1 MKKQINATVDPSV
14 KEYIVKQA
22 SDLERSEAFIVARLV
37 NAGKEH
43 EILVEALTLWPRSF
57 TVHPAHFEE
66 GLSLIQSLKNL
77 AITYND
83 PRFEPFINFV
93 DASE

>member
-1 MKKQINATVDPSV
+1 MKKQINATVDSSV

-43 EILVEALTLWPRSF
+43 EILVEALSLWPRGF
-57 TVHPAHFEE
+57 DIKPEKFDE
-66 GLSLIQSLKNL
+66 GVSLIQSLKNL
-77 AITYND
+77 AVSFGDI
-83 PRFEPFINFV
+83 RFNSFINFV
-93 DASE
+93 DNGY